1 MKRASGLP
9 PHARRLPGAI
19 SHTCY
24 VFEAGC
30 PCSFGAFVNMHAPHH
45 RSGSPATAHAHV
57 HFRQHLSGDP
67 LINLTLTI
75 CFCSEDQLFPGCAFV
90 NGNPSG
96 FVSSITKM
104 DFSSGYRIL
113 CHPPP
118 PQKKK
123 IHRPS
128 GSIFHLLRLEAKVKA
143 VRAD

>member
-24 VFEAGC
+24 VFKAGC
-30 PCSFGAFVNMHAPHH
+30 PCSFGAFVNTYAPNH
-45 RSGSPATAHAHV
+45 RPGSPATARVHV

-67 LINLTLTI
+67 LINPTLTI
-75 CFCSEDQLFPGCAFV
+75 RFCSEDQLFPGCAFM

-118 PQKKK
+118 PHTHKKYS
-123 IHRPS
+123 RD
-128 GSIFHLLRLEAKVKA
+128 RLA
-143 VRAD
+143 VFSTF